1 MTRQLLVSLLT
12 LAGLLTG
19 GHWAWAQV
27 GIGGLNP
34 TDLGNLGSL
43 SSLNPGIVGGGET
56 MPGAILVKIT
66 GEVQCVGCTLEEMG
80 FDEAPADL
88 YQFSQDNTH
97 MVIKVTKAVPDIAW
111 EMVQRHKLF
120 LMPGEDPTKLQ
131 ALLSESKAGKRIE
144 WTGGI
149 APDAGNFIPLTVKV
163 K

>member
-1 MTRQLLVSLLT
+1 MSKRLLVSLLV
-12 LAGLLTG
+12 LGCSLTSG
-19 GHWAWAQV
+19 RVSWAQV
-27 GIGGLNP
+27 GIGGFNA
-34 TDLGNLGSL
+34 TDLGSF
-43 SSLNPGIVGGGET
+43 SSLNPGIVGGGES

-66 GEVQCVGCTLEEMG
+66 GEVQCVDCTLEAMG
-80 FDEAPADL
+80 LEEAPGDL

-131 ALLSESKAGKRIE
+131 ALLSESKAGKRVE

>member
-1 MTRQLLVSLLT
+1 MSRQLLVSLLT
-12 LAGLLTG
+12 LAGILTG
-19 GHWAWAQV
+19 GHWAWAQF
-27 GIGGLNP
+27 GGLNP
-34 TDLGNLGSL
+34 TATDLGSF

-56 MPGAILVKIT
+56 IPGAILVKIT

-120 LMPGEDPTKLQ
+120 LVPGEDPTKLQ
-131 ALLSESKAGKRIE
+131 TLLSESKAGKRIE